1 MVTLFELLQRQQ
13 ESALASLESGIPLL
27 DTLLPRNIAN
37 GGIFDVHAVPGCSD
51 QFEIVCNFICTHLRK
66 DPGKSIIIIDTL
78 HPFPFHKI
86 RQNKNFDT
94 SMAKR
99 ISWYNAGTFS
109 KLYALL
115 EQLNHAKDIVDS
127 NMIIINNF
135 PELIDFYKM
144 EISYLYEQMLLKHQI
159 EVNNV
164 LLSNVEKIRQE
175 GNFPVLPIIP
185 PNSDLLKE
193 NPQKKFNSHIST
205 ISNLLSSFVRNYSLI
220 FLLIGYL
227 DTQYEQ
233 QDNNTSNSSVSSQS
247 FMETQSTTQL
257 MTQSIS
263 MKKPRKLVL
272 APKPTPLDKFIICRL
287 IFFKY
292 LNTNGIEFG
301 VKVQNYREDRTGEVN
316 ISADYHPDDDLDEK
330 LHEEDDQDEQDP
342 SGAPYLPSSPEL
354 SESQVDRF
362 RVSNNFNLQPT
373 GGPDNQ
379 HVVQHRTPSTT
390 EEVSSANTNQDMPK
404 NDADPDNSSPLS
416 EIPDSQGDVNESQVL
431 YNLHTK

>member
-1 MVTLFELLQRQQ
+1 MVTLFELSQRQQ
-13 ESALASLESGIPLL
+13 EGAVASLDSGIPVL
-27 DTLLPRNIAN
+27 DTFLPRNIAN
-37 GGIFDVHAVPGCSD
+37 GGIFDIHAVPGCSD
-51 QFEIVCNFICTHLRK
+51 QFEIVCNFICTHLQK
-66 DPGKSIIIIDTL
+66 DPRKQIIIIDTL

-115 EQLNHAKDIVDS
+115 EQLNHREDIVHNS
-127 NMIIINNF
+127 MVIINNF
-135 PELIDFYKM
+135 QELIDFYKM
-144 EISYLYEQMLLKHQI
+144 EISYSYEQMLLKHQI

-164 LLSNVEKIRQE
+164 LLANEEKIRQE
-175 GNFPVLPIIP
+175 GSFPVLPIIP

-205 ISNLLSSFVRNYSLI
+205 ISNLLSSFVRNYSSI
-220 FLLIGYL
+220 FLLLGYL

-233 QDNNTSNSSVSSQS
+233 QENNASNSSVSSQS
-247 FMETQSTTQL
+247 FMETQSTTQS

-292 LNTNGIEFG
+292 LDANGIEVG
-301 VKVQNYREDRTGEVN
+301 VKVQNYKEDRAGEVN
-316 ISADYHPDDDLDEK
+316 ISAEYLSDNEQKELDE
-330 LHEEDDQDEQDP
+330 LDEEREKDL
-342 SGAPYLPSSPEL
+342 ARATYLPSSPEL

-362 RVSNNFNLQPT
+362 RSSNNFNLQPT
-373 GGPDNQ
+373 GADNEQ
-379 HVVQHRTPSTT
+379 SNQQRTPSTT
-390 EEVSSANTNQDMPK
+390 EKGVPVSVNANDDMP
-404 NDADPDNSSPLS
+404 NNYSDPANSSPLS

-431 YNLHTK
+431 YNSHTK